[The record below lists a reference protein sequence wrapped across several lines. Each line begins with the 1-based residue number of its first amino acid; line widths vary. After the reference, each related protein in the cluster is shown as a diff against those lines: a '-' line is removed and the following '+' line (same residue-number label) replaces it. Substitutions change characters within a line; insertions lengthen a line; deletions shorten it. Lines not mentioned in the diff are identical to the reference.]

1 MPYITVRYL
10 LVAIGA
16 NGYKYEYWFRTL
28 ADFIRWLLD
37 FDEEELS
44 SYVLYDEDKVILKWS
59 DEEGLT
65 S

>member
-1 MPYITVRYL
+1 MSIITVRYL

-37 FDEEELS
+37 FDEKEVDS
-44 SYVLYDEDKVILKWS
+44 FVLYDEDKVILKWNV
-59 DEEGLT
+59 EGFA